1 MRSGYSNYSRLR
13 KSMGDCRHC
22 RHRKRVVDGGSGS
35 DCENLS
41 FDCRQLHQ
49 LIRTRFQRLLSL
61 PQLSKKNVVRRCRSY
76 SQSRCHSA
84 DDHCQNT
91 ARIKPPRVRW
101 FVCPT
106 ESDSQVRIEVLFQG
120 VLSESSAFRR
130 RLLVRE
136 VVLQGGELE
145 FCEDKC

>member
-1 MRSGYSNYSRLR
+1 MRRGYSNYSRLR
-13 KSMGDCRHC
+13 KSMGDCRYR
-22 RHRKRVVDGGSGS
+22 RHRKCVVDGGSGS
-35 DCENLS
+35 DCENFS

-49 LIRTRFQRLLSL
+49 LIRTRFQGLLSL
-61 PQLSKKNVVRRCRSY
+61 PQLCKKNVISCCRSY

-101 FVCPT
+101 FVCST
-106 ESDSQVRIEVLFQG
+106 KSDSQARVEILFQG
-120 VLSESSAFRR
+120 VLSEGSAFRR
-130 RLLVRE
+130 CLLVRE

-145 FCEDKC
+145 F